1 MPKIVNF
8 GESLNTWSLRS
19 NSVTRQV
26 TFKRTK
32 TGGKCQN
39 LKTSNETFSMIFKHS
54 TTLGQTLN
62 FRAKISNLNY
72 YTKSI
77 SASVWGL
84 SFISQAAKLCTFL
97 LFLRLHSITLWTQN
111 WGLFSYFQCSSQAYQ
126 SRWLKAPN
134 FAFPWD
140 LSLQMNV
147 TSQGTFNPFSRT
159 IRHSPRRE
167 QSRKNEIWKFSPPSP
182 F

>member
-1 MPKIVNF
+1 MSKFEKFKWDIFNDFQTWHHAGSNFEFSRQNQQLELLHKIHF
-8 GESLNTWSLRS
+8 CL
-19 NSVTRQV
+19 SVRAFFYQPGS
-26 TFKRTK
+26 K
-32 TGGKCQN
+32 TV
-39 LKTSNETFSMIFKHS
+39 H
-54 TTLGQTLN
+54 
-62 FRAKISNLNY
+62 IS
-72 YTKSI
+72 S
-77 SASVWGL
+77 
-84 SFISQAAKLCTFL
+84 
-97 LFLRLHSITLWTQN
+97 FLRLHSITLWTQN